1 MTYTRR
7 AVNKHKHGIRQQS
20 CMLLHNGSEN
30 RTKYRVLVV
39 AAADA
44 WVEAA
49 AAEGGGIFEAIPA
62 SQAVVAERVT

>member
-1 MTYTRR
+1 
-7 AVNKHKHGIRQQS
+7 
-20 CMLLHNGSEN
+20 MLLHNGSEN